1 MDKTLLTCALA
12 AMTAGLVGL
21 SDANAAPAG
30 AQASSVWDAIVSGT
44 PELEIRTRYE
54 HWDQTKTKTLT
65 ENGQQL
71 TTRARFGWETASY
84 KNFKALVDFEH
95 TEWLGPVRF
104 AITANGGPPLNG
116 ADKAKYPAINDPEMT
131 ELNRLQL
138 AWTPS
143 KAVGVTLGRQRIQLD
158 DQRFVGAAPWRQ
170 DEQTFDAVRVDIDKG
185 RLKGTYVY
193 VDKVNRTLGELRDW
207 DSDSHFVNFGWTFAP
222 ELRVQALVYAF
233 DFAQAP
239 ASSVLTKGVRA
250 SGKRKVGPY
259 ELSYVATFAR
269 QTDWRHRTPDFEL
282 DYAGFE
288 VSATRGAY
296 SLKAA
301 HDSLEA
307 NGVRGFG
314 SAIGA
319 AHGQNGWAD
328 AWSAGG
334 GVKNFGD
341 GLEDTNFTLTVK
353 PKWAWLPAKSELMV
367 RHHDFNNNR
376 TNVDLGH
383 EWNLMY
389 AAPISQHWSMQ
400 WKYADFNR
408 ANTVPAG
415 AMAPPA
421 SRTKWWLTIEYKL

>member
-1 MDKTLLTCALA
+1 MEKTLLACALGA
-12 AMTAGLVGL
+12 LATGLVGI
-21 SDANAAPAG
+21 SAAQAAPADTSLLG
-30 AQASSVWDAIVSGT
+30 AITGGK
-44 PELEIRTRYE
+44 PMLEVRTRYE
-54 HWDQTKTKTLT
+54 HWDQTKTATLT

-84 KNFKALVDFEH
+84 KNFKALVDFENV
-95 TEWLGPVRF
+95 TWLGPVRF

-116 ADKAKYPAINDPEMT
+116 ADKAKYPAINDPEGT

-143 KAVGVTLGRQRIQLD
+143 KAAQVTLGRQRIQLD
-158 DQRFVGAAPWRQ
+158 DSRFVAAAPWRQ
-170 DEQTFDAVRVDIDKG
+170 DEQTFDAVRIDIDKG

-193 VDKVNRTLGELRDW
+193 ADKVNRTLAELRDW

-233 DFAQAP
+233 DFEQAP
-239 ASSVLTKGVRA
+239 ASSNITKGLRA
-250 SGKRKVGPY
+250 TGKRKVGPY
-259 ELSYVATFAR
+259 EIAYTATFAR
-269 QTDWRHRTPDFEL
+269 QTDWRHRTTAFEL
-282 DYAGFE
+282 DYAGFDI
-288 VSATRGAY
+288 SATRGPFT
-296 SLKAA
+296 LKAA
-301 HDSLEA
+301 HDSLEGD
-307 NGVRGFG
+307 GVRGFG

-319 AHGQNGWAD
+319 AHGVNGWAD

-334 GVKNFGD
+334 GVKNFPD
-341 GLEDTNFTLTVK
+341 GLEDTNFTLTMK
-353 PKWAWLPAKSELMV
+353 PKWSWLPSKSEILV

-408 ANTVPAG
+408 VKTVPRG